1 MAKDF
6 IREMIV
12 RDIENN
18 LYVRPIT
25 TRFPPEPNGFLHIG
39 HAKSINLNFSIAE
52 EFGGV
57 CHLRF
62 DDTNPETEDM
72 MFVESI
78 QRDIRWLGYD
88 WGEHLY
94 FASDYYEQ
102 LYQFAEELIRRGLA
116 YVDSLSEEEIRAYR
130 GTVTEPGKESPYRN
144 RSVEENLDLFRR
156 MRAGE
161 FPDGAHVL
169 RAKIDMSSP
178 NMLLRDPILYRIKH
192 AHHYRTGDEWCIYPM
207 YDFAHPLSDGIERIT
222 HSLCTLEFEN
232 NRAIYDW
239 LVDHLIPPPQ
249 PRQYEFARLELD
261 YTVLSKRYLRQL
273 VEEGYVSG
281 WDDPR
286 MPTISG
292 LRRRGV
298 TPEAIRAFV
307 ERVGVAKTNSRVE
320 IALFEHIIRDD
331 LNYRAPR
338 VMAVLDPLKVVI
350 TNYPEDQSE
359 MIEASYW
366 PRDIDKEGSRPVP
379 FSREIFIERSDCSLN
394 PPKGFK
400 GLAPGRSVRLRHA
413 YVITCDEV
421 VQDPQTGEIVEL
433 RCTYLPD
440 SLGAR
445 PDGVKVW
452 AAIHWVDATRSIPVE
467 VRLYDRLFATPDPY
481 DFPEGGS
488 FLDNLNPDSL
498 TIMSHARVEPS
509 ILDDPPDTR
518 YQFERL
524 GYFIQDSED
533 SRSDALVFNRIIT
546 LRDSWTKKQQ
556 QVASRPE
563 KTRPRSAPK
572 SRQETPSRTGETASD
587 ARARAR
593 AQNPDLQ
600 AAYEKL
606 QTQVGLSEQQAD
618 IITGDLRQ
626 VRFFHQAMEVY
637 PKGPALANWF
647 INRLLPA
654 WKDQPLDAL
663 PFGGAE
669 FARLVKLVEEGVIN
683 TRQGEQVLAL
693 MMATGES
700 PEAIVE
706 AEGMRQL
713 RDEAALLA
721 VIADVL
727 AAHPEKVAAY
737 RSGKSG
743 LLGFFMGQVMRVT
756 QGQADPQ
763 VVKSLLETALQSDES
778 PLH

>member
-6 IREMIV
+6 IREIIV

-18 LYVRPIT
+18 LYDRPIT

-350 TNYPEDQSE
+350 TNYPEHRSE

-379 FSREIFIERSDCSLN
+379 FSREIFIERSDFSLN

-400 GLAPGRSVRLRHA
+400 RLAPGRSVRLRHA

-421 VQDPQTGEIVEL
+421 VQDPQTGEISEL

-452 AAIHWVDATRSIPVE
+452 AAIHWVDAARSIPME

-713 RDEAALLA
+713 RDEATLLA

-727 AAHPEKVAAY
+727 AAHPDKVAAY
-737 RSGKSG
+737 RAGKSG

-763 VVKSLLETALQSDES
+763 VVKPLLETALQSDE
-778 PLH
+778 

>member
-6 IREMIV
+6 IREIIV

-18 LYVRPIT
+18 LYDRPIT

-379 FSREIFIERSDCSLN
+379 FSREIFIERSDFSLN

-400 GLAPGRSVRLRHA
+400 RLAPGRSVRLRHA

-488 FLDNLNPDSL
+488 FLDNLNPNSL

-713 RDEAALLA
+713 RDEATLLA

-727 AAHPEKVAAY
+727 AAHPDKVAAY
-737 RSGKSG
+737 RAGKSG

-763 VVKSLLETALQSDES
+763 VVKPLLETALQSDE
-778 PLH
+778 

>member
-1 MAKDF
+1 MPKDF
-6 IREMIV
+6 IRDIIA
-12 RDIENN
+12 RDIENGV
-18 LYVRPIT
+18 YDRPIT

-72 MFVESI
+72 LFVESI

-102 LYQFAEELIRRGLA
+102 LYQFAEELIKQGLA
-116 YVDSLSEEEIRAYR
+116 YVDSLSEEAIREYR
-130 GTVTEPGKESPYRN
+130 GTVTEPGRESPYRN

-192 AHHYRTGDEWCIYPM
+192 ATHYRTGDAWCIYPM

-261 YTVLSKRYLRQL
+261 YTVLSKRYLRQF
-273 VEEGYVSG
+273 VEEGIVSG

-320 IALFEHIIRDD
+320 IALFEHTIRDD

-350 TNYPEDQSE
+350 TNYPEGRSE

-366 PRDIDKEGSRPVP
+366 PRDIPKEGSRPVP
-379 FSREIFIERSDCSLN
+379 FSRELFIEREDFSLD

-400 GLAPGRSVRLRHA
+400 RLAPGRSVRLRHA
-413 YVITCDEV
+413 YVITCDEA
-421 VQDPQTGEIVEL
+421 VQDPDTGEVIEL
-433 RCTYLPD
+433 RCSYLPD

-445 PDGVKVW
+445 PEGVKVW
-452 AAIHWVDATRSIPVE
+452 AAIHWVDAARSIPAE
-467 VRLYDRLFATPDPY
+467 ARLYDRLFNTPDPY

-488 FLDNLNPDSL
+488 LFDNLNPESL
-498 TIMSHARVEPS
+498 QIMPNARVEPS
-509 ILDDPPDTR
+509 VLDDPPETR

-533 SRSDALVFNRIIT
+533 SRPDALVFNRIIT
-546 LRDSWTKKQQ
+546 LRDSWAKRTRAAEKPSGSKPDSKQ
-556 QVASRPE
+556 VSKPV
-563 KTRPRSAPK
+563 SAPAVK
-572 SRQETPSRTGETASD
+572 ETASE
-587 ARARAR
+587 ARNRAR
-593 AQNPDLQ
+593 AQNPQLQ
-600 AAYEKL
+600 AAYETL
-606 QTQVGLSEQQAD
+606 QARAGLSEQQAD
-618 IITGDLRQ
+618 IITGDLGQ

-637 PKGPALANWF
+637 PNGPALANWF
-647 INRLLPA
+647 INRLLAA
-654 WKDQPLDAL
+654 WKDRPVSEL
-663 PFGGAE
+663 PFGGAD
-669 FARLVKLVEEGVIN
+669 FARLVKLVEDGVIN
-683 TRQGEQVLAL
+683 TRQGQQVLDA
-693 MMATGES
+693 MIATGEA

-706 AEGMRQL
+706 ARGMSKL
-713 RDEAALLA
+713 SDEAALRA
-721 VIADVL
+721 VIADAL
-727 AAHPEKVAAY
+727 AAHPDKVAAY
-737 RSGKSG
+737 RAGKTG
-743 LLGFFMGQVMRVT
+743 LFGFFMGQVMRAT
-756 QGQADPQ
+756 RGQADPQ
-763 VVKSLLETALQSDES
+763 VAKRLLEEALHAD
-778 PLH
+778 H

>member
-1 MAKDF
+1 MPKDF
-6 IREMIV
+6 IRDIITQ
-12 RDIENN
+12 DIENGV
-18 LYVRPIT
+18 YDRPIT

-39 HAKSINLNFSIAE
+39 HAKSIVLNFGVAQ

-72 MFVESI
+72 VYVESI
-78 QRDIRWLGYD
+78 MRDVRWLGYD

-130 GTVTEPGKESPYRN
+130 GTVTQPGRESPYRH
-144 RSVEENLDLFRR
+144 RSVEENLNLFRR

-169 RAKIDMSSP
+169 RAKIDMASP

-192 AHHYRTGDEWCIYPM
+192 ARHYRTGDQWCIYPM

-273 VEEGYVSG
+273 VEEGHVRG

-286 MPTISG
+286 MPTLSG

-320 IALFEHIIRDD
+320 LALFEHTIRDD
-331 LNYRAPR
+331 LNTRAPR
-338 VMAVLDPLKVVI
+338 VMAVLNPLKVII
-350 TNYPEDQSE
+350 TNYPEGQTE
-359 MIEASYW
+359 LIEASYW
-366 PRDIDKEGSRPVP
+366 PRDIPKEGTRPVP
-379 FSREIFIERSDCSLN
+379 FSREIYIERDDFALE
-394 PPKGFK
+394 PPKGYK
-400 GLAPGRSVRLRHA
+400 RLAPGRSVRLRHA

-421 VQDPQTGEIVEL
+421 IQDPATGEVVAL
-433 RCTYLPD
+433 HCSYLPD
-440 SLGAR
+440 SLGTR
-445 PDGVKVW
+445 PEGVKVW
-452 AAIHWVDATRSIPVE
+452 SAIHWVDAQASIPAE
-467 VRLYDRLFATPDPY
+467 VRLYDRLFRTPDPY
-481 DFPEGGS
+481 DVEEGGS

-498 TIMSHARVEPS
+498 KIVTTARVEPS
-509 ILDDPPDTR
+509 VLRDPPDTR

-533 SRSDALVFNRIIT
+533 SRPDALVFNRIIT
-546 LRDSWTKKQQ
+546 LRDRWAQKT
-556 QVASRPE
+556 RPQPAPT
-563 KTRPRSAPK
+563 TRPRSRPQPPP
-572 SRQETPSRTGETASD
+572 QEPVIPEKESLSE

-593 AQNPDLQ
+593 AQNPNLQ
-600 AAYEKL
+600 AAYQTL
-606 QTQVGLSEQQAD
+606 QERLGLTPQQAD
-618 IITGDLRQ
+618 IITGNIDQ
-626 VRFFHQAMEVY
+626 VRFFHQAVTTY
-637 PKGPALANWF
+637 PQGGQALANWF
-647 INRLLPA
+647 INRLLALLKERPIT
-654 WKDQPLDAL
+654 DL
-663 PFGGAE
+663 PFDGAA
-669 FARLVKLVEEGVIN
+669 FARLVKQVEEGIIHQ
-683 TRQGEQVLAL
+683 RQGQQVLEI
-693 MMATGES
+693 MVRTGQD
-700 PEAIVE
+700 PEAII
-706 AEGMRQL
+706 AAQGMRKVSDEDAL
-713 RDEAALLA
+713 RA
-721 VIADVL
+721 VVEQTL

-737 RSGKSG
+737 RQGKTG
-743 LLGFFMGQVMRVT
+743 LLGFFMGQVMGAT

-763 VVKSLLETALQSDES
+763 VAKRLLEEAL
-778 PLH
+778 LGK

>member
-6 IREMIV
+6 IREIIV
-12 RDIENN
+12 RDIENDI
-18 LYVRPIT
+18 YDRPIT

-379 FSREIFIERSDCSLN
+379 FSREIFIERSDFSLN

-400 GLAPGRSVRLRHA
+400 RLAPGRSVRLRHA

-488 FLDNLNPDSL
+488 FLDNLNPNSL

-713 RDEAALLA
+713 RDEATLLA

-727 AAHPEKVAAY
+727 AAHPDKVAAY
-737 RSGKSG
+737 RAGKSG

-763 VVKSLLETALQSDES
+763 VVKPLLETALQSDE
-778 PLH
+778 

>member
-1 MAKDF
+1 MPKDF
-6 IREMIV
+6 IRDIIA
-12 RDIENN
+12 RDIENGV
-18 LYVRPIT
+18 YDRPIT

-72 MFVESI
+72 LFVESI

-102 LYQFAEELIRRGLA
+102 LYQFAEELIKQGLA
-116 YVDSLSEEEIRAYR
+116 YVDSLSEEEIREYR

-192 AHHYRTGDEWCIYPM
+192 ATHYRTGDAWCIYPM

-320 IALFEHIIRDD
+320 IALFEHTIRDD

-350 TNYPEDQSE
+350 TNYPEGRSE

-366 PRDIDKEGSRPVP
+366 PRDIPKEGSRPVP
-379 FSREIFIERSDCSLN
+379 FSRELFIEREDFSLD

-400 GLAPGRSVRLRHA
+400 RLAPGRSVRLRHA
-413 YVITCDEV
+413 YVITCDEA
-421 VQDPQTGEIVEL
+421 VQDPDTGEVVEL
-433 RCTYLPD
+433 RCSYLPD

-445 PDGVKVW
+445 PEGVKVW
-452 AAIHWVDATRSIPVE
+452 AAIHWVDAARSIPAE
-467 VRLYDRLFATPDPY
+467 ARLYDRLFNTPDPY

-488 FLDNLNPDSL
+488 LFDNLNPESL
-498 TIMSHARVEPS
+498 QIMPNARVEPS
-509 ILDDPPDTR
+509 VLDDPPETR

-533 SRSDALVFNRIIT
+533 SRPDALVFNRIIT
-546 LRDSWTKKQQ
+546 LRDSWAKRTRAAEKPSGSKPDSKQ
-556 QVASRPE
+556 VSKPA
-563 KTRPRSAPK
+563 SAPAVK
-572 SRQETPSRTGETASD
+572 ETASE
-587 ARARAR
+587 ARNRAR
-593 AQNPDLQ
+593 AQNPQLQ
-600 AAYEKL
+600 AAYETL
-606 QTQVGLSEQQAD
+606 QVRAGLSEQQAD
-618 IITGDLRQ
+618 IITGDLGQ

-637 PKGPALANWF
+637 PNGLALANWF
-647 INRLLPA
+647 INRLLAA
-654 WKDQPLDAL
+654 WKDRPVSEL
-663 PFGGAE
+663 PFGGAD
-669 FARLVKLVEEGVIN
+669 FARLVKLVEDGVIN
-683 TRQGEQVLAL
+683 KRQGQQVLDA
-693 MMATGES
+693 MIATGEA
-700 PEAIVE
+700 PESIVE
-706 AEGMRQL
+706 ARGMSKL
-713 RDEAALLA
+713 SDEAALRA
-721 VIADVL
+721 VIADAL
-727 AAHPEKVAAY
+727 AAHPDKVAAY
-737 RSGKSG
+737 RAGKTG
-743 LLGFFMGQVMRVT
+743 LFGFFMGQVMRAT
-756 QGQADPQ
+756 RGQADPQ
-763 VVKSLLETALQSDES
+763 VAKRLLEEALHAD
-778 PLH
+778 P

>member
-6 IREMIV
+6 IRDIIT
-12 RDIENN
+12 RDLKEGV
-18 LYVRPIT
+18 YDRPIT

-116 YVDSLSEEEIRAYR
+116 YVDSLSEEEIREYR

-144 RSVEENLDLFRR
+144 RSVEENLSLFRR

-273 VEEGYVSG
+273 VEEGHVSG

-320 IALFEHIIRDD
+320 IALFEHVIRDD

-338 VMAVLDPLKVVI
+338 VMAVLDPLKVII
-350 TNYPEDQSE
+350 TNYPEGQSE
-359 MIEASYW
+359 LIEASYW
-366 PRDIDKEGSRPVP
+366 PRDIDREGSRPVP
-379 FSREIFIERSDCSLN
+379 FSREIFIERSDFSLD

-400 GLAPGRSVRLRHA
+400 RLAPGRSVRLRHA

-421 VQDPQTGEIVEL
+421 VRDPESGEVVAL
-433 RCTYLPD
+433 HCTYLPD

-445 PDGVKVW
+445 PEGVKVW
-452 AAIHWVDATRSIPVE
+452 AAIHWVDAARSAPAE
-467 VRLYDRLFATPDPY
+467 VRLYDRLFNVPDPY
-481 DFPEGGS
+481 DAPEGGT

-498 TIMSHARVEPS
+498 RIMPNARVEPS
-509 ILDDPPDTR
+509 VLKDPADTR

-533 SRSDALVFNRIIT
+533 SRADALVFNRIIT

-572 SRQETPSRTGETASD
+572 SRQETPSRAGETSSD

-593 AQNPDLQ
+593 AQNPDLR

-683 TRQGEQVLAL
+683 ARQGQQVLET
-693 MMATGES
+693 MMTTGES
-700 PEAIVE
+700 PEVIVE
-706 AEGMRQL
+706 ARGMRKL
-713 RDEAALLA
+713 SDEATLRT
-721 VIADVL
+721 VIAEVL
-727 AAHPEKVAAY
+727 AANPEKVAAY
-737 RSGKSG
+737 RSGKTG
-743 LLGFFMGQVMRVT
+743 LLGFFMGQVMRAT

-763 VVKSLLETALQSDES
+763 VVNLLLETALNSDE
-778 PLH
+778 

>member
-6 IREMIV
+6 IR
-12 RDIENN
+12 DIITKDLENGV
-18 LYVRPIT
+18 YDRPIT

-72 MFVESI
+72 LFVESI
-78 QRDIRWLGYD
+78 QRDVRWLGYD

-102 LYQFAEELIRRGLA
+102 LYQFAEELIKRGLA
-116 YVDSLSEEEIRAYR
+116 YVDSLSEEEIREYR
-130 GTVTEPGKESPYRN
+130 GTVTEPGRESPYRN

-192 AHHYRTGDEWCIYPM
+192 ATHYRTGDAWCIYPM

-273 VEEGYVSG
+273 VEEGYVNG

-292 LRRRGV
+292 MRRRGI
-298 TPEAIRAFV
+298 TPEAIRTFV

-320 IALFEHIIRDD
+320 LALFEHIIRDD

-359 MIEASYW
+359 LIEASYW
-366 PRDIDKEGSRPVP
+366 PRDIDKEGVRPVP
-379 FSREIFIERSDCSLN
+379 FSREIFIERDDFSLD

-400 GLAPGRSVRLRHA
+400 RLAPGRSVRLRHA

-421 VQDPQTGEIVEL
+421 IQDPDTGEVIEL
-433 RCTYLPD
+433 RCSYLPE

-445 PDGVKVW
+445 PQGVKVW
-452 AAIHWVDATRSIPVE
+452 SAIHWVDAARSIPVE

-488 FLDNLNPDSL
+488 FTDNLNPNSL
-498 TIMSHARVEPS
+498 TVMPHARVEPS
-509 ILDDPPDTR
+509 ILDDDPGTR

-533 SRSDALVFNRIIT
+533 SRPDALVFNRIIT
-546 LRDSWTKKQQ
+546 LRDSWARKQQ
-556 QVASRPE
+556 ATSPTSHSKAQPKPSASKAPSRPKE
-563 KTRPRSAPK
+563 SASAVRAK
-572 SRQETPSRTGETASD
+572 
-587 ARARAR
+587 ARAA
-593 AQNPDLQ
+593 NPDLQ
-600 AAYEKL
+600 AAYHKL
-606 QTQVGLSEQQAD
+606 QETVGLSQQQAD
-618 IITGDLRQ
+618 IITGDIRQ

-637 PKGPALANWF
+637 PEGGKALANWF
-647 INRLLPA
+647 INRLLAVLKERPIT
-654 WKDQPLDAL
+654 DL
-663 PFGGAE
+663 PFNGAS
-669 FARLVKLVEEGVIN
+669 FARLVKLVEEGAIN
-683 TRQGEQVLAL
+683 KRQGQQVLDE
-693 MMATGES
+693 MIATGRD
-700 PEAIVE
+700 PEAIVQARGMTQISDEE
-706 AEGMRQL
+706 AL
-713 RDEAALLA
+713 RAA
-721 VIADVL
+721 IADVL
-727 AAHPEKVAAY
+727 AANPDKVAAY
-737 RSGKSG
+737 REGKTG
-743 LLGFFMGQVMRVT
+743 LLGFFMGQVMRAT
-756 QGQADPQ
+756 QGQADAQ
-763 VVKSLLETALQSDES
+763 VVRRLLEEALQ
-778 PLH
+778 

>member
-6 IREMIV
+6 IREIITQ
-12 RDIENN
+12 DIENGV
-18 LYVRPIT
+18 YDRPIT

-62 DDTNPETEDM
+62 DDTNPTTEDM
-72 MFVESI
+72 MYVEAI
-78 QRDIRWLGYD
+78 MRDVKWLGYD

-94 FASDYYEQ
+94 FASDYFEQ
-102 LYQFAEELIRRGLA
+102 LYQFAEELIKRGLA

-130 GTVTEPGKESPYRN
+130 GTVTEPGRESPYRN

-178 NMLLRDPILYRIKH
+178 NMLLRDPILYRIRH
-192 AHHYRTGDEWCIYPM
+192 ATHYRTGDAWCIYPM

-239 LVDHLIPPPQ
+239 LVDNLIPPPQ
-249 PRQYEFARLELD
+249 PRQYEFARLDLD

-273 VEEGYVSG
+273 VEGGYVQG

-286 MPTISG
+286 MPTIAG

-298 TPEAIRAFV
+298 TPEAIRTFV

-320 IALFEHIIRDD
+320 LALFEHTIRDD

-350 TNYPEDQSE
+350 TNYPEDKSE
-359 MIEASYW
+359 EIQADYW
-366 PRDIDKEGSRPVP
+366 PRDIPKEGTRPVP
-379 FSREIFIERSDCSLN
+379 FSRELFIERSDFSLE

-400 GLAPGRSVRLRHA
+400 RLAPGRSVRLRHA

-421 VQDPQTGEIVEL
+421 VQDPETGEVVEL

-445 PDGVKVW
+445 PEGVKVW
-452 AAIHWVDATRSIPVE
+452 AAIHWVDAARSIPAE
-467 VRLYDRLFATPDPY
+467 VRLYDRLFRTPNPY
-481 DFPEGGS
+481 DYPEGGS

-498 TIMSHARVEPS
+498 KIMPHARVEPS
-509 ILDDPPDTR
+509 VLNDPPDTR

-533 SRSDALVFNRIIT
+533 SRPDALVFNRIIT
-546 LRDSWTKKQQ
+546 LRDSWAKKQSQ
-556 QVASRPE
+556 PPE
-563 KTRPRSAPK
+563 KRRETQPVAKPEPQPVPSPGESA
-572 SRQETPSRTGETASD
+572 SAARR
-587 ARARAR
+587 RARAE
-593 AQNPDLQ
+593 QPPLQ
-600 AAYEKL
+600 AAYETL
-606 QTQVGLSEQQAD
+606 QARAGLTEQQAD
-618 IITGDLRQ
+618 IITGDLDQ
-626 VRFFHQAMEVY
+626 VRFFHQAMATY
-637 PKGPALANWF
+637 PNGPALANWF
-647 INRLLPA
+647 INRLLAALKERPISE
-654 WKDQPLDAL
+654 L
-663 PFGGAE
+663 PFDGAA
-669 FARLVKLVEEGVIN
+669 FARLVRLVEEGVIN
-683 TRQGEQVLAL
+683 KRQGQQVLDE
-693 MMATGES
+693 MIATGKD
-700 PEAIVE
+700 PEAIIE
-706 AEGMRQL
+706 ARGL
-713 RDEAALLA
+713 RKLSDEAALQQIIL
-721 VIADVL
+721 DVL
-727 AAHPEKVAAY
+727 SAHPDKVQAY
-737 RSGKSG
+737 RAGKTG
-743 LLGFFMGQVMRVT
+743 LFGFFMGQVMRAT

-763 VVKSLLETALQSDES
+763 VVKPLLETALNTE
-778 PLH
+778 H

>member
-1 MAKDF
+1 MPKDF
-6 IREMIV
+6 IRDIIA
-12 RDIENN
+12 RDIENGV
-18 LYVRPIT
+18 YDRPIT

-72 MFVESI
+72 LFVESI

-102 LYQFAEELIRRGLA
+102 LYQFAEELIKQGLA
-116 YVDSLSEEEIRAYR
+116 YVDSLSEEAIREYR
-130 GTVTEPGKESPYRN
+130 GTVTEPGRESPYRN

-192 AHHYRTGDEWCIYPM
+192 ATHYRTGDTWCIYPM

-261 YTVLSKRYLRQL
+261 YTVLSKRYLRQF
-273 VEEGYVSG
+273 VEEGIVSG

-320 IALFEHIIRDD
+320 IALFEHTIRDD

-350 TNYPEDQSE
+350 TNYPEGRSE

-366 PRDIDKEGSRPVP
+366 PRDIPKEGSRPVP
-379 FSREIFIERSDCSLN
+379 FSRELFIEREDFSLD

-400 GLAPGRSVRLRHA
+400 RLAPGRSVRLRHA
-413 YVITCDEV
+413 YVITCDEA
-421 VQDPQTGEIVEL
+421 VQDPDTGEVIEL
-433 RCTYLPD
+433 RCSYLPD

-445 PDGVKVW
+445 PEGVKVW
-452 AAIHWVDATRSIPVE
+452 AAIHWVDAARSIPAE
-467 VRLYDRLFATPDPY
+467 ARLYDRLFNTPDPY

-488 FLDNLNPDSL
+488 LFDNLNPESL
-498 TIMSHARVEPS
+498 QIMPNARVEPS
-509 ILDDPPDTR
+509 VLDDPPETR

-533 SRSDALVFNRIIT
+533 SRPDALVFNRIIT
-546 LRDSWTKKQQ
+546 LRDSWAKRTRAAEKPSGSKPDSKQ
-556 QVASRPE
+556 VSKPV
-563 KTRPRSAPK
+563 SAPAVK
-572 SRQETPSRTGETASD
+572 ETASE
-587 ARARAR
+587 ARNRAR
-593 AQNPDLQ
+593 AQNPQLQ
-600 AAYEKL
+600 AAYETL
-606 QTQVGLSEQQAD
+606 QARAGLSEQQAD
-618 IITGDLRQ
+618 IITGDLGQ

-637 PKGPALANWF
+637 PNGPALANWF
-647 INRLLPA
+647 INRLLAA
-654 WKDQPLDAL
+654 WKDRPVSEL
-663 PFGGAE
+663 PFGGAD
-669 FARLVKLVEEGVIN
+669 FARLVKLVEDGVIN
-683 TRQGEQVLAL
+683 TRQGQQVLDA
-693 MMATGES
+693 MIATGEA

-706 AEGMRQL
+706 ARGMSKL
-713 RDEAALLA
+713 SDEAALRA
-721 VIADVL
+721 VIADAL
-727 AAHPEKVAAY
+727 AAHPDKVAAY
-737 RSGKSG
+737 RAGKTG
-743 LLGFFMGQVMRVT
+743 LFGFFMGQVMRAT
-756 QGQADPQ
+756 RGQADPQ
-763 VVKSLLETALQSDES
+763 VAKRLLEEALHAD
-778 PLH
+778 H